1 MPVMDGIQASR
12 QIRRFEKEYVS
23 QLDKASK
30 DSWRPAFIVALT
42 GLDGAD
48 VQDAAYRSGIDT
60 FLVKPVKRPDLKR
73 VLQWMKE

>member
-1 MPVMDGIQASR
+1 MDGIQASR
-12 QIRRFEKEYVS
+12 QIRRFERDYVS
-23 QLDKASK
+23 KLDEASK
-30 DSWRPAFIVALT
+30 ASWRPAFIVALT
-42 GLDGAD
+42 GLDSAD